1 MINVDASFQANTR
14 TGGWVLLQE
23 IIMEFF
29 WKEGVAIWSIF

>member
-1 MINVDASFQANTR
+1 MHLFGPIQEQGV
-14 TGGWVLLQE
+14 GVLLQE